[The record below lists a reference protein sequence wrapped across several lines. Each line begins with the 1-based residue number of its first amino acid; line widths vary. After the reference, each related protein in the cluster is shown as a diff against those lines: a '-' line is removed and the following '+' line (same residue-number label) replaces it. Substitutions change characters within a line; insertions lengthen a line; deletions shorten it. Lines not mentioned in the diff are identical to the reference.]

1 MKCKIQENVKLRKYK
16 NLSKFNKNLSKMN
29 IVLIG
34 IWPEHYRMCQ
44 VV

>member
-1 MKCKIQENVKLRKYK
+1 MKCKLQENVKLRKCK
-16 NLSKFNKNLSKMN
+16 NLLKLN

-34 IWPEHYRMCQ
+34 IWPEHYRKCQ